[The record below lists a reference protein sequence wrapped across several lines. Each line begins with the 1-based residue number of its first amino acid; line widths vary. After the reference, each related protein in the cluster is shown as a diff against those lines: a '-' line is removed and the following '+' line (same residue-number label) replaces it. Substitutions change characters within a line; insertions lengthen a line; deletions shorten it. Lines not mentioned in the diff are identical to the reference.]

1 MLKLTYVVVILS
13 LLLLLHQ
20 QNVEAA
26 TAKRRR
32 TRRKLQ
38 KKSKSTGNIAPTTN
52 LPDAF
57 TGKKKSVIPKHCLYV
72 EEEVL
77 WTELFTD
84 AYYED
89 DWWDPCRDYFL
100 SIMPSVSPTLTRSP
114 NAKPTVSPTKG
125 PTSKPTVPPT
135 DAPTMHPTDYPTK
148 SPTLTPSKSPTGL
161 PTKSGSPT
169 LIEFYEVILPQT
181 ELKLE
186 YGEVRRRLSQDG
198 RKLLQIDVTTV
209 TEIIT
214 DLVTAA
220 FEKKYAEFFKVN
232 LSVGDPTLVITKEEV
247 TEASFPIQGA
257 AIFTTDSPGE
267 IPSDD
272 DMFDTIVAAL
282 TSADL
287 ESIAGSKPAS
297 IRIIGSNQNAE
308 PTIIVD
314 GGKKNGSGTVTITV
328 VACVIAVMSTLTAL
342 GLILS
347 NRRKNNEEME
357 TLSPSNGNAKEESA
371 PKAPSGLRL
380 RSPFP
385 ITSIG
390 AGTGKYFL
398 KLDDESLASKSQT
411 TDGGKYILHPDISCV
426 DSSFSRDEESSLEAP
441 SLTGL
446 SSICDY
452 SKVGTVSV
460 DGQSK
465 EDSLTNM
472 SALDEVRLGKVLDL
486 DGSVLGENSQDNTA
500 ERNELRKKK
509 SAFAKLWYG
518 SKKAQKNQ
526 EVMESDLSCASDSLA
541 PEGCDVSIDAS
552 AASAIANASQEINKL
567 ATLENDSPVK
577 ASVIEESSNNVAKTL
592 VFDDDNST
600 ISEDKS
606 SVDETSETKL
616 ADEAENLYLLGSRS
630 DSSVDA
636 DSMDFYGAPAD
647 AGESS
652 GMEDS
657 SLGESSGLSSN
668 IE

>member
-1 MLKLTYVVVILS
+1 M
-13 LLLLLHQ
+13 
-20 QNVEAA
+20 
-26 TAKRRR
+26 
-32 TRRKLQ
+32 
-38 KKSKSTGNIAPTTN
+38 
-52 LPDAF
+52 
-57 TGKKKSVIPKHCLYV
+57 
-72 EEEVL
+72 
-77 WTELFTD
+77 
-84 AYYED
+84 
-89 DWWDPCRDYFL
+89 
-100 SIMPSVSPTLTRSP
+100 SI
-114 NAKPTVSPTKG
+114 
-125 PTSKPTVPPT
+125 
-135 DAPTMHPTDYPTK
+135 
-148 SPTLTPSKSPTGL
+148 
-161 PTKSGSPT
+161 SPT
-169 LIEFYEVILPQT
+169 LIEYYEVILPQT

-186 YGEVRRRLSQDG
+186 YGAVRRLTDSG
-198 RKLLQIDVTTV
+198 RNLLEIDTMVVTQV
-209 TEIIT
+209 IT
-214 DLVTAA
+214 DVITAA
-220 FEKKYAEFFKVN
+220 FEKKYAEFYKVN
-232 LSVGDPTLVITKEEV
+232 LAVGDPTLVINQEQV
-247 TEASFPIQGA
+247 TEASFPIRGE

-272 DMFDTIVAAL
+272 DMFDTIVSAL

-287 ESIAGSKPAS
+287 ASIAGSKPAS
-297 IRIIGSNQNAE
+297 IRIVGTNQNAE

-314 GGKKNGSGTVTITV
+314 GEKKNGSGTVTITV
-328 VACVIAVMSTLTAL
+328 VACVVAVMSTLTAL

-357 TLSPSNGNAKEESA
+357 TLSPSNGHGKEEIA
-371 PKAPSGLRL
+371 PKTPGGLRL

-441 SLTGL
+441 SLAGL

-452 SKVGTVSV
+452 SKVGTMSI

-486 DGSVLGENSQDNTA
+486 EGSVLDEKSQDNTA

-509 SAFAKLWYG
+509 STFAKLWYG
-518 SKKAQKNQ
+518 SKKSQKER
-526 EVMESDLSCASDSLA
+526 EVMESDFSCASDSIA
-541 PEGCDVSIDAS
+541 PQVCDVSIDDS
-552 AASAIANASQEINKL
+552 AASAVVAKTSQEIS
-567 ATLENDSPVK
+567 EFVSSVNDSPAKK
-577 ASVIEESSNNVAKTL
+577 AFIEDSSNNVAKTL
-592 VFDDDNST
+592 DFDDDDDDNST
-600 ISEDKS
+600 ISENKS
-606 SVDETSETKL
+606 SVGGLSDAKV
-616 ADEAENLYLLGSRS
+616 ADEASNLYLLGSRS

>member
-1 MLKLTYVVVILS
+1 V
-13 LLLLLHQ
+13 
-20 QNVEAA
+20 
-26 TAKRRR
+26 
-32 TRRKLQ
+32 
-38 KKSKSTGNIAPTTN
+38 
-52 LPDAF
+52 
-57 TGKKKSVIPKHCLYV
+57 
-72 EEEVL
+72 
-77 WTELFTD
+77 
-84 AYYED
+84 
-89 DWWDPCRDYFL
+89 
-100 SIMPSVSPTLTRSP
+100 
-114 NAKPTVSPTKG
+114 
-125 PTSKPTVPPT
+125 
-135 DAPTMHPTDYPTK
+135 
-148 SPTLTPSKSPTGL
+148 
-161 PTKSGSPT
+161 
-169 LIEFYEVILPQT
+169 IEFYEVILPKT

-186 YGEVRRRLSQDG
+186 YGAVRRLTYIG
-198 RKLLQIDVTTV
+198 RNLLQIDTVAVTD
-209 TEIIT
+209 IIT
-214 DLVTAA
+214 DLVSAA
-220 FEKKYAEFFKVN
+220 FEKKYAEFFKVD
-232 LSVGDPTLVITKEEV
+232 LSVGEPNLVISKDEV
-247 TEASFPIQGA
+247 TEASFPIEGA

-267 IPSDD
+267 IPSES
-272 DMFDTIVAAL
+272 DMFDTIVSAL

-297 IRIIGSNQNAE
+297 IRIIGTNQNAE
-308 PTIIVD
+308 PTIILD
-314 GGKKNGSGTVTITV
+314 GVKKNGGGTVTITV
-328 VACVIAVMSTLTAL
+328 VACVVAVLSTLTAL

-357 TLSPSNGNAKEESA
+357 TLSPSNGNGKEEITTKTPA
-371 PKAPSGLRL
+371 GLRL

-452 SKVGTVSV
+452 SKIGTVSI

-486 DGSVLGENSQDNTA
+486 DGSVLDGSSQDNTA
-500 ERNELRKKK
+500 ERNEIRKKK

-518 SKKAQKNQ
+518 SKKPQKDR

-541 PEGCDVSIDAS
+541 PEMCDASMDAS
-552 AASAIANASQEINKL
+552 AASAVTSTSQAFSEKGSS
-567 ATLENDSPVK
+567 AKVDVK
-577 ASVIEESSNNVAKTL
+577 QDPADNIAKTL
-592 VFDDDNST
+592 DFEDDSST
-600 ISEDKS
+600 ISENKS
-606 SVDETSETKL
+606 SVGETSDTNG
-616 ADEAENLYLLGSRS
+616 ADVTSNHYLLGSRS

>member
-1 MLKLTYVVVILS
+1 MVFKTDPTNAPS
-13 LLLLLHQ
+13 
-20 QNVEAA
+20 
-26 TAKRRR
+26 
-32 TRRKLQ
+32 
-38 KKSKSTGNIAPTTN
+38 SK
-52 LPDAF
+52 
-57 TGKKKSVIPKHCLYV
+57 
-72 EEEVL
+72 
-77 WTELFTD
+77 
-84 AYYED
+84 
-89 DWWDPCRDYFL
+89 
-100 SIMPSVSPTLTRSP
+100 
-114 NAKPTVSPTKG
+114 
-125 PTSKPTVPPT
+125 
-135 DAPTMHPTDYPTK
+135 PTK
-148 SPTLTPSKSPTGL
+148 SPTQNPTM
-161 PTKSGSPT
+161 SSSPT
-169 LIEFYEVILPQT
+169 LIEYYEVILPQT

-186 YGEVRRRLSQDG
+186 YGAVRRLTVSERN
-198 RKLLQIDVTTV
+198 LLEIDTVVVTQV
-209 TEIIT
+209 IT
-214 DLVTAA
+214 DVITAA
-220 FEKKYAEFFKVN
+220 FVKKYAEFYKVN
-232 LSVGDPTLVITKEEV
+232 LAVGDPTLVVTEEQV
-247 TEASFPIQGA
+247 TEASFPIRGE

-272 DMFDTIVAAL
+272 DMFDTIVSAL

-287 ESIAGSKPAS
+287 ASIAGSKPAS
-297 IRIIGSNQNAE
+297 IRIVGSNQNAE

-314 GGKKNGSGTVTITV
+314 AQKKNGGSTVTITV
-328 VACVIAVMSTLTAL
+328 VACVVAVMSTLTAL

-357 TLSPSNGNAKEESA
+357 TLSPSNGNGKEEIA
-371 PKAPSGLRL
+371 PKTPGGLRL

-441 SLTGL
+441 SLAGL

-452 SKVGTVSV
+452 SKVGTVSL

-486 DGSVLGENSQDNTA
+486 EGSVLDEKSQDNTT

-518 SKKAQKNQ
+518 SKKSQKER
-526 EVMESDLSCASDSLA
+526 EVMESDFSCASDSIA
-541 PEGCDVSIDAS
+541 PQVCDVSIDDS
-552 AASAIANASQEINKL
+552 AASAVANTSQEINKL
-567 ATLENDSPVK
+567 VSSVNDFPAQK
-577 ASVIEESSNNVAKTL
+577 AVTEESSNNVAKTL
-592 VFDDDNST
+592 DFDDDNST
-600 ISEDKS
+600 ISENKS
-606 SVDETSETKL
+606 SVGELSDAKV
-616 ADEAENLYLLGSRS
+616 ADEASNLYLLGSRS

-636 DSMDFYGAPAD
+636 DSMDFYGAPID